1 MAHPFFLNI
10 TAPPKGLKPTEA
22 AIKANSVGF
31 AHQRFVAAFAF
42 GPEVRS
48 GWVGARQSRRTA
60 RFEALCAG
68 LRDLS
73 ENRPNGFQADL
84 AGRTVAWELVNKPDL
99 PPTSATRPR
108 FCALAANGAWAIEL
122 SQDAGVFAACSVRHR
137 CNALA
142 YPDSLLPDV
151 TADSSLCH
159 RPIVFAP
166 ERRDMGSLRSLCPPN
181 LDFPG
186 AKAHIRLE

>member
-42 GPEVRS
+42 GPEGRS
-48 GWVGARQSRRTA
+48 GWVGARHSRRTA

-84 AGRTVAWELVNKPDL
+84 AGRTVARELVNKPDL

-166 ERRDMGSLRSLCPPN
+166 ERRDMGKPALPLPTEP
-181 LDFPG
+181 
-186 AKAHIRLE
+186 